1 MKKTYLTRPQ
11 IALVLIGHVFEEL
24 DVHDLEELIT
34 KVTCSDITF
43 DEEATAKGEG
53 EDLWQSDKPFE
64 ELADSSLPK
73 LLDYLK
79 DVLKR

>member
-1 MKKTYLTRPQ
+1 MKKNYLNRPQ
-11 IALVLIGHVFEEL
+11 IALVLIGHIFEEL
-24 DVHDLEELIT
+24 DVHDIEELFT
-34 KVTCSDITF
+34 KATCKEIVF
-43 DEEATAKGEG
+43 DEDASAEG
-53 EDLWQSDKPFE
+53 EDLWQCEKPFG

>member
-1 MKKTYLTRPQ
+1 MKKNYLNRPQ
-11 IALVLIGHVFEEL
+11 IALVLIGHIFEEL
-24 DVHDLEELIT
+24 DVYDIERLMA
-34 KVTCSDITF
+34 KATCSDITF
-43 DEEATAKGEG
+43 DEDATAKGDG
-53 EDLWQSDKPFE
+53 ENLWQSDKPFE